1 MKPEKVLKFTN
12 ASKCIALL
20 GLLIGA
26 GFFVKDITLKYI
38 SKDSS
43 YKTFTKQVEKLK
55 PPTFT
60 LCFNPYM
67 KRSILEKYNLT
78 YTQVQSLK
86 MKDLSIPYPTF
97 YKQAN
102 YKLGLDFKISLG
114 DLKGTK
120 FEIDDINFM
129 NDIIKIEE
137 LYTIWNG
144 ICVKVSQNISIP
156 NYEENTITVKF
167 NDSFKIKDLP
177 EVQIFVTSDQNAYG
191 ILDAHWADG
200 SVFSHHIQPQL
211 MKSYSFYLS
220 PVWYKSL
227 KETSHC
233 NDEYEFNLQCVSKKY

>member
-1 MKPEKVLKFTN
+1 MKPEKVAN
-12 ASKCIALL
+12 ASKCISLF

-38 SKDSS
+38 SRDSS

-60 LCFNPYM
+60 LCFNPYV
-67 KRSILEKYNLT
+67 KKSILEKYNLT
-78 YTQVQSLK
+78 YAQVQSLR
-86 MKDLSIPYPTF
+86 MKKLSIPYPNF

-102 YKLGLDFKISLG
+102 YKLGLDFKILLG
-114 DLKGTK
+114 EIKGTN
-120 FEIDDINFM
+120 FEIDDINFK

-144 ICVKVSQNISIP
+144 ICLKISQDTSIP
-156 NYEENTITVKF
+156 NYQENTITVTF
-167 NDSFKIKDLP
+167 NDLINIKDLP

-200 SVFSHHIQPQL
+200 SVFSHHIQPQI

-233 NDEYEFNLQCVSKKY
+233 NDECNINGVF